1 MIAYYDGERL
11 RRDLLDKDALAAA
24 EKIYNRDD
32 ERKSVTSA
40 QLRKFY
46 NDFKLLEKK
55 FESKGGDEE
64 AFLDVLPL
72 VKMMKSKA
80 GYAEGT
86 RKIPK
91 SFADWLSGNVDQIN
105 ERRDFTAF
113 LLYFEAVVGFCYSLG
128 MSNK

>member
-1 MIAYYDGERL
+1 MNTYYDGERL
-11 RRDLLDKDALAAA
+11 RRDLLDKEALAVA
-24 EKIYNRDD
+24 ETIYNRND
-32 ERKSVTSA
+32 ERNSVTSA

-46 NDFKLLEKK
+46 NDFMSLEKK
-55 FESKGGDEE
+55 FESKGSDDE

-91 SFADWLSGNVDQIN
+91 SFERWLSDNVDHIN